1 MGRKLEVLDTTFRD
15 GAQRIGAEVTNIAD
29 ALKAIVAISELGVS
43 HLELGFAN
51 SHNGAQE
58 LIRQALALGLRAKI
72 AAFGRTHPDDVQN
85 IIRLGVPVGVL
96 VGKTRLRDVRESLR
110 KDPETYLR
118 TIRVSIEILVKAGL
132 EVIFDAEHVFDAWLN
147 DDRDYTRQVLLTTFE
162 AGASWIVLCDTN
174 GRMNFKQVEQVIAE
188 VSKIIPLDRLGVH
201 FHNDRGRAS
210 SLSEMAWE
218 LGLSHIQGTIGTI
231 GERTGNAAITTFLTD
246 LVLEGRGVNNFL
258 PDSLQKLCSVYL
270 LVCQALNIKPNP
282 FEPWVGENAFAT
294 EAGMHTDGQE
304 KDLGSYS
311 HARPEVVGNK
321 ERTGLSEKSGT
332 TSLLK
337 IARELGLYV
346 PRAGAKELMADLK
359 LLIGQGKNLGL
370 ATASLYLWL
379 LEKLEKLPPFPKF
392 EKMRV
397 WDEKIGS
404 QAIRS
409 EASLKIIVS
418 GKEMLV
424 NAKGEGGV
432 DALNQALRKALLP
445 DFSFLEKIR
454 LTDFRPEIFHL
465 ELGTAAKVR
474 ITATFTDSEETW
486 TVMGVNA
493 DFLEAAWE
501 ALWDAYCYRIVKE
514 KEEKKSIK
522 LQNPC

>member
-1 MGRKLEVLDTTFRD
+1 MKRNLVILDTTFRD

-29 ALKAIVAISELGVS
+29 ALKAIAAISELGVS
-43 HLELGFAN
+43 YLELGFAN

-58 LIRQALALGLRAKI
+58 LIRQALDLGLKAKI
-72 AAFGRTHPDDVQN
+72 AAFGRTHPDDVKN

-110 KDPETYLR
+110 KDPKVYLQ
-118 TIRVSIEILVKAGL
+118 IIKDSIKTLVEAGL
-132 EVIFDAEHVFDAWLN
+132 EVIFDAEHAFAGCLN
-147 DDRDYTRQVLLTTFE
+147 DDRDYAHQVLLTAFE

-174 GRMNFKQVEQVIAE
+174 GGINFKQAEQVITE
-188 VSKIIPLDRLGVH
+188 VSEIILLDRLGVH
-201 FHNDRGRAS
+201 FHNDRGRAVA
-210 SLSEMAWE
+210 LSELAWE

-231 GERTGNAAITTFLTD
+231 GERTGNAAITTFLPN
-246 LVLEGRGVNNFL
+246 LVLEERGVNNFL
-258 PDSLQKLCSVYL
+258 PDSLQKFCSVYL
-270 LVCQALNIKPNP
+270 LACQALNIKPNP
-282 FEPWVGENAFAT
+282 FEPWVGKNAFAT
-294 EAGMHTDGQE
+294 EAGMHADGHD
-304 KDLGSYS
+304 KDPGSYF
-311 HARPEVVGNK
+311 HIKPEVVGNK
-321 ERTGLSEKSGT
+321 EKTGLSEKSGT

-337 IARELGLYV
+337 IARELGLSV
-346 PRAGAKELMADLK
+346 PRAGAKELMANLK

-370 ATASLYLWL
+370 APASLYLWL
-379 LEKLEKLPPFPKF
+379 LEKLEKLPPLPKF

-409 EASLKIIVS
+409 EASLKIIVK
-418 GKEMLV
+418 GKEALV
-424 NAKGEGGV
+424 NAEGEGGV
-432 DALNQALRKALLP
+432 DALNRALRKALLP
-445 DFSFLEKIR
+445 DFSFLEKVR

-474 ITATFTDSEETW
+474 IIATFTDGEETW

-493 DFLEAAWE
+493 DSLEAGWE

-514 KEEKKSIK
+514 EEKR
-522 LQNPC
+522 